1 MERDALFLMKAN
13 APINTEAHT
22 YVQSQLSS
30 GKIKLLIDEQT
41 AKAKLMSTKVG
52 QNMTP
57 DERNE
62 YLMPFQQTSILK
74 NQLMNLVQTND
85 GVNIILKPQNNSIP
99 KDKFSALEY
108 ALYYIKQ
115 EESRKKKRKSHNITD
130 MMFFG
135 GRA

>member
-1 MERDALFLMKAN
+1 M
-13 APINTEAHT
+13 
-22 YVQSQLSS
+22 QSQLSS

-57 DERNE
+57 EERNE

-115 EESRKKKRKSHNITD
+115 EESRKKKRKSHSITD